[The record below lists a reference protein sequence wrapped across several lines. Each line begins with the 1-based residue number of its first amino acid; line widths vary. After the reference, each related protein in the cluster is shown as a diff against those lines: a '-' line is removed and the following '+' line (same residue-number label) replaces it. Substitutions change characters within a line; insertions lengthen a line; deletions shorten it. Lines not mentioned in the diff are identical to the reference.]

1 MDSFAS
7 IFERAAARKGGEAA
21 LLELL
26 PKAAS
31 PATLRR
37 RPDDRYLAEMT
48 GAVFRS
54 GFVWQII
61 ENKWP
66 AFEAAFANFDVRT
79 CALLGEEQLE
89 ALCANPGIVR
99 NAAKI
104 RSVPRNAAFILDI
117 REAHGSF
124 GKWLAAWP
132 TEDIVGL
139 WDQLKRRGDRLG
151 GQTGR
156 FFLRF
161 VGKDTPLLSADV
173 VRALIGQRV
182 VDKEPTSA
190 RDLQKVQAAF
200 NAWRE
205 ESGWELCQISRV
217 LACSVEG

>member
-1 MDSFAS
+1 MESFAS
-7 IFERAAARKGGEAA
+7 ILKQAAARKGGHAA
-21 LLELL
+21 LLALL

-31 PATLRR
+31 ETTLRD

-61 ENKWP
+61 EKKWP
-66 AFEAAFANFDVRT
+66 DFETAFAGFDINT

-89 ALCANPGIVR
+89 ALCANPRIVR

-104 RSVPRNAAFILDI
+104 RSVPRNAAFVLEI

-124 GKWLAAWP
+124 GQWLANWP
-132 TEDIVGL
+132 TEDFVGL
-139 WDQLKRRGDRLG
+139 WEQLKRRGDRLG

-161 VGKDTPLLSADV
+161 VGKDTPLLSPDV
-173 VRALIGQRV
+173 VRALISQRV
-182 VDKEPTSA
+182 IDKEPTSA
-190 RDLQKVQAAF
+190 RDLQKVQVAF

-205 ESGWELCQISRV
+205 ESGQELCRISRV
-217 LACSVEG
+217 LACSVGE

>member
-1 MDSFAS
+1 VDSFAS
-7 IFERAAARKGGEAA
+7 IFDRAAERKGGEAA
-21 LLELL
+21 LLG
-26 PKAAS
+26 
-31 PATLRR
+31 
-37 RPDDRYLAEMT
+37 D
-48 GAVFRS
+48 
-54 GFVWQII
+54 
-61 ENKWP
+61 
-66 AFEAAFANFDVRT
+66 
-79 CALLGEEQLE
+79 EQLE
-89 ALCANPGIVR
+89 DLCANPRIVR

-104 RSVPRNAAFILDI
+104 RSVPRNAAFILEI

-182 VDKEPTSA
+182 IDKEPTSA

-205 ESGWELCQISRV
+205 ESGRELCQISRV